1 MGFQD
6 SKGNQAFQ
14 AFPVHLERR
23 VALGDPAF
31 QENRG

>member
-23 VALGDPAF
+23 VASGDPAF